1 MKTGLGRL
9 KHLWST
15 TAFSALDLCDY
26 AETQMVEETR
36 RGVMSMSLLLL
47 LLIAAGLV
55 AYAELELGNAYLY
68 GYGLVALLAAHIYFS
83 ARSIGDIKVLHLLG
97 ITLLTVSATAFVS
110 IAHQTSHVSGLLLAN
125 IMLLFMIVPVVPWGL
140 REGTTVVFII
150 YSSLTLS
157 IGSVIERFDTDTL
170 WTLQFFMGA
179 AAMISLAL
187 VARGVGVRQ
196 NDISA
201 RFDLEQAREHLFRLS
216 NIDPLTG
223 TWNRRY
229 LPQAMDNLVERF
241 GDGVRQFC
249 FAVFDVDDFKILND
263 TYGHEAGDAV
273 LVCVSEA
280 FTTRLNDNGYFLR
293 LGGDEFALMLVHEDP
308 TAFIQAATT
317 DLQSRVQDSFGD
329 DTHGPQ
335 VNMSVGQATALLQS
349 SASLTQLYKEADA
362 ALYED
367 KESRRG
373 GRRRNRRNSMDE
385 SGSWTRPA

>member
-1 MKTGLGRL
+1 
-9 KHLWST
+9 
-15 TAFSALDLCDY
+15 
-26 AETQMVEETR
+26 MVEETR

-187 VARGVGVRQ
+187 VARGVGVRK

-223 TWNRRY
+223 AWNRRY

-317 DLQSRVQDSFGD
+317 DL
-329 DTHGPQ
+329 
-335 VNMSVGQATALLQS
+335 
-349 SASLTQLYKEADA
+349 
-362 ALYED
+362 
-367 KESRRG
+367 
-373 GRRRNRRNSMDE
+373 
-385 SGSWTRPA
+385 